1 MLRELFIKKIQHI
14 SGFIIGNYSLFVYLY
29 SLKNQTIYISLL
41 KSLDIFVLKH
51 SVLDLMIHKKYD
63 TIIHRFCMSCFCFYC
78 LYTSADIFIFLST
91 ILNTEIANIFYV
103 LKCYL
108 KEDTILYDINYAL
121 FYVTF
126 FKFKIYDF
134 YFIIHNHNE
143 FYLIENDYKIIVI
156 ICIYTLYIINLYWFV
171 IMNKYVYDKIKIVRG
186 ALINH
191 KVCGYIKLINI
202 PLTIFMYS
210 YNPTKRYIYDLLGI
224 TLLSITTYQ
233 NHNDIYNKLI
243 NKKID
248 ERSFTDKEELN
259 DLLFE
264 TICIHLRSYLSIL
277 TNYYNVEN
285 VFFIL
290 FVSGIFHLYSIFL
303 SNMNV
308 INLFIHQD
316 DNQVF
321 LDCHKIILAVPIACD
336 CFLIFM
342 NSPNEIAIPYFL
354 INIISTLLSIVKPFE
369 QLTDIAFQTLLIGQT
384 YYSCLSNINNIYH

>member
-1 MLRELFIKKIQHI
+1 
-14 SGFIIGNYSLFVYLY
+14 
-29 SLKNQTIYISLL
+29 
-41 KSLDIFVLKH
+41 
-51 SVLDLMIHKKYD
+51 
-63 TIIHRFCMSCFCFYC
+63 MSWFCFYC

-134 YFIIHNHNE
+134 YKIINNHNE
-143 FYLIENDYKIIVI
+143 FYLIENDYKPICLV
-156 ICIYTLYIINLYWFV
+156 CIYTLYIINLYWFA
-171 IMNKYVYDKIKIVRG
+171 IMNKYVYDKIKIVNST
-186 ALINH
+186 LINH
-191 KVCGYIKLINI
+191 KVCRYIQLINI
-202 PLTIFMYS
+202 PLTICLYS

-233 NHNDIYNKLI
+233 HHNDVYNKLI

-248 ERSFTDKEELN
+248 ERSFNDKEELN
-259 DLLFE
+259 NLLFE
-264 TICIHLRSYLSIL
+264 TVCIHLRSYLSIL
-277 TNYYNVEN
+277 TNYYHVES

-290 FVSGIFHLYSIFL
+290 LVSGVFHLYSIFL

-321 LDCHKIILAVPIACD
+321 LDCHKIIFSRTHC
-336 CFLIFM
+336 M
-342 NSPNEIAIPYFL
+342 
-354 INIISTLLSIVKPFE
+354 
-369 QLTDIAFQTLLIGQT
+369 
-384 YYSCLSNINNIYH
+384 